1 MKVNV
6 KTIIIC
12 LFLLFCMIIPASATY
27 EVSNGS
33 FIESIGFEQ
42 TITNYTVAGG
52 SSHIPVVGLFFR
64 KIEEYPQFNALKY
77 NNNVYVSTFI
87 RYNTSLNYSYQ
98 SVTLKDSITNQL
110 VSSGIFGYHWS
121 DADGRWYVYYFAD
134 SWDISGLTGPHQL
147 IFDGIDLNKFTLTAD
162 YYEYCEDLKQDRDVA
177 FIKYSSNTNPEYC
190 GAITYPSPIENSYYT
205 IEYTDAFFNH
215 WYLYKD
221 SPSSLYYKIY
231 IAKVFD
237 YSYASRI
244 KITVTENGINTTV
257 FDHYSNT
264 DEFIDG
270 LHPNNF
276 PYYIDI
282 WAKNNTFRESIKLD
296 YSITPDYSLTVD
308 KGNTLSTK
316 LLPKELTEARL
327 IGDVS
332 NVKEVRWGWSESLS
346 DNSNLFNWKYQ
357 YYRYNNT
364 ISSWE
369 RYYNRFHNINIE
381 NDLPTIVSENE
392 VINREISF
400 NWSDSSTYWNL
411 NLPPNNFVQVTVYD
425 NDNNQLAALI
435 KHLYVGS
442 SPTDAITTI
451 YIYDVRTGTYLSDSK
466 LYIYDESTSNYIIN
480 GEEISYKKKIELPY
494 LDDYV
499 IWATHT
505 DFEQSYS
512 KSLGV
517 NFYGKYLNYTPWA
530 YSNTDIQI
538 WMNYIGIGMNRSV
551 VLHIVNEEGLPIE
564 TAQCKF
570 DSSQSHDTITSNNY
584 GDCWYQAIDTVNYTY
599 EVSKSSYNTVSG
611 SFLANTTIYKRITLS
626 AYTQPTTATIT
637 PTITPTPT
645 PEEAPADLIG
655 IIFWYLRQLG
665 IELTNA
671 KLLIAGMLILICIII
686 VGYYT
691 KSGIAALSGGGVGF
705 IISLALG
712 LIPIWVFIAMIVVFG
727 MLLAYRWNAQG
738 G

>member
-12 LFLLFCMIIPASATY
+12 LFLLFCVIIPVSATY

-33 FIESIGFEQ
+33 FSDNLGFRQEYKYYGF
-42 TITNYTVAGG
+42 TGG
-52 SSHIPVVGLFFR
+52 STLSPITGLYFR
-64 KIEEYPQFNALKY
+64 KIEEFNILNALKMNNY
-77 NNNVYVSTFI
+77 NSAGFAI
-87 RYNTSLNYSYQ
+87 YNTSGMNWSSQ
-98 SVTLKDSITNQL
+98 SVTLTDTTGRLI
-110 VSSGIFGYHWS
+110 SSGTFGFS
-121 DADGRWYVYYFAD
+121 RSGTTGTWYIYYFANTWNIYD
-134 SWDISGLTGPHQL
+134 LIGEQQLFLHYDISTMDIELTEYVTAASVTSDRDAGFTKGIKYGAAYD
-147 IFDGIDLNKFTLTAD
+147 IFTGVSGAIN
-162 YYEYCEDLKQDRDVA
+162 YEYVVE
-177 FIKYSSNTNPEYC
+177 F
-190 GAITYPSPIENSYYT
+190 
-205 IEYTDAFFNH
+205 TDNFANL

-244 KITVTENGINTTV
+244 KITITENGINTTV
-257 FDHYSNT
+257 FDHYSNI
-264 DEFIDG
+264 DEFIEG

-276 PYYIDI
+276 PYYIDV
-282 WAKNNTFRESIKLD
+282 WARNNIFHESIKLD
-296 YSITPDYSLTVD
+296 YSITPDYSLIVD
-308 KGNTLSTK
+308 KGNTVSTK
-316 LLPKELTEARL
+316 LLPKELTEAHL

-346 DNSNLFNWKYQ
+346 DNSNSFNWKYQ

-369 RYYNRFHNINIE
+369 RYYNRFHNVNIE

-392 VINREISF
+392 VINREILF

-442 SPTDAITTI
+442 SPNDAITTI
-451 YIYDVRTGTYLSDSK
+451 YIYDVRTGMYLSDSK

-480 GEEISYKKKIELPY
+480 GEEISYKKIIELPY
-494 LDDYV
+494 LNDYV

-512 KSLGV
+512 KTLGV

-530 YSNTDIQI
+530 YSNTDVQI

-551 VLHIVNEEGLPIE
+551 VLHIVNEEDLPIE

-599 EVSKSSYNTVSG
+599 EVSKSGYNTVSG
-611 SFLANTTIYKRITLS
+611 LFLANITIYKRITLS
-626 AYTQPTTATIT
+626 AYTQPTIATLI
-637 PTITPTPT
+637 PTITPTPA
-645 PEEAPADLIG
+645 PEEAPANLIG

-665 IELTNA
+665 IELINA
-671 KLLIAGMLILICIII
+671 KLLIAGMLILFCIIF

-727 MLLAYRWNAQG
+727 MLLAYRWNAQEG
-738 G
+738 